1 MQAILSCFFQ
11 FLLWQLPLLL
21 VVCFFFLYL
30 SPVKNVFLN
39 NTSLLLSGI
48 RNYLL
53 ENEQECPSCGAE
65 NVSPDSL
72 VINKQLRQV
81 TVTFG
86 ALLIRISMG
95 SVFFHNFIAAGKLT
109 SQKCVIQDFNSVAL
123 HMVMFVKSVIS

>member
-1 MQAILSCFFQ
+1 
-11 FLLWQLPLLL
+11 
-21 VVCFFFLYL
+21 
-30 SPVKNVFLN
+30 
-39 NTSLLLSGI
+39 LSGI

-95 SVFFHNFIAAGKLT
+95 SVVFFHNFIAAGKLT
-109 SQKCVIQDFNSVAL
+109 SQKNNVIQDFNSVAL
-123 HMVMFVKSVIS
+123 HMVMFVTSVIS

>member
-1 MQAILSCFFQ
+1 MQAILSCFF
-11 FLLWQLPLLL
+11 PVL
-21 VVCFFFLYL
+21 VMTIAPSFGSFFFLYL

-86 ALLIRISMG
+86 ALSIRISR
-95 SVFFHNFIAAGKLT
+95 VVLYFFI
-109 SQKCVIQDFNSVAL
+109 
-123 HMVMFVKSVIS
+123 IS

>member
-1 MQAILSCFFQ
+1 MTIAPSFGSF
-11 FLLWQLPLLL
+11 
-21 VVCFFFLYL
+21 FFFLYL

-95 SVFFHNFIAAGKLT
+95 SVFFI
-109 SQKCVIQDFNSVAL
+109 
-123 HMVMFVKSVIS
+123 IS

>member
-1 MQAILSCFFQ
+1 MTIAPSFGSF
-11 FLLWQLPLLL
+11 
-21 VVCFFFLYL
+21 FFFLYL

-81 TVTFG
+81 TLTFG
-86 ALLIRISMG
+86 ALLICISRL
-95 SVFFHNFIAAGKLT
+95 VLYFFI
-109 SQKCVIQDFNSVAL
+109 
-123 HMVMFVKSVIS
+123 IS